1 MGHSLKELAETGA
14 PLLLRRAAELLEDRG
29 WQKGITYNPSTGAF
43 DVEGALCFTAGAKAS
58 AMIDGGAIES
68 LVPNAKSAAVWVAW
82 ETLSWAVGRDPIAWQ
97 DSPGRTATEVIEA
110 LRSAAERLEIAV
122 A

>member
-14 PLLLRRAAELLEDRG
+14 PVLLRKAAELLEDRG
-29 WQKGITYNPSTGAF
+29 WQRGITYNPSTGAF

-58 AMIDGGAIES
+58 AMIDGGALES
-68 LVPNAKSAAVWVAW
+68 LVPRAKSAAVWVAW
-82 ETLSWAVGRDPIAWQ
+82 ETLSWAVGKDPISWQ
-97 DSPGRTATEVIEA
+97 DSPNRTTTEVVEA
-110 LRSAAERLEIAV
+110 LRFAAERLEIAV